1 MTSKEFE
8 RRIKELGFQY
18 YCDTSEIEEG
28 IIVEYARNKDGRTL
42 LCTSNSYLYDI
53 DTAWP
58 EFDCLSKEEKDELF
72 YIFYRY
78 IKTDIHKR
86 GLTIEKKEKTV
97 TEFNLKRN

>member
-28 IIVEYARNKDGRTL
+28 IIVEYARNKDGRIL
-42 LCTSNSYLYDI
+42 LCASNNYLYDI

-58 EFDCLSKEEKDELF
+58 DFECLSKEEKTNYSMF
-72 YIFYRY
+72 SI
-78 IKTDIHKR
+78 DI
-86 GLTIEKKEKTV
+86 
-97 TEFNLKRN
+97 LKQIYTNVV

>member
-28 IIVEYARNKDGRTL
+28 IIVEYARNKNGQIL
-42 LCTSNSYLYDI
+42 LCTSNNYLYDI

-58 EFDCLSKEEKDELF
+58 SFDCLSKEEKD
-72 YIFYRY
+72 
-78 IKTDIHKR
+78 KC
-86 GLTIEKKEKTV
+86 
-97 TEFNLKRN
+97 